1 VATPLLILV
10 SSFQT
15 NNVFGEKVDGLY
27 YSVEIPE
34 TWTYTQSPESS
45 IKELLGVNSYSS
57 IVLVPMEF
65 GTFLIENDDIE
76 MGNGSAAIVFARDF
90 EYSLKNAPIDLY
102 VKFKADREDFLN
114 TTTIQDAIIDNE
126 KAVRIEGIKDDI
138 SGNLSTLDY
147 LLLHNNEPYQFR
159 YIASPSD
166 YDKYLPEFE
175 TMVKSFKFKD

>member
-1 VATPLLILV
+1 MWLILV
-10 SSFQT
+10 TFSLILWASSFQT
-15 NNVFGEKVDGLY
+15 NKAFGEVVDGLY
-27 YSVEIPE
+27 FSVDIPE

-102 VKFKADREDFLN
+102 VK
-114 TTTIQDAIIDNE
+114 
-126 KAVRIEGIKDDI
+126 
-138 SGNLSTLDY
+138 
-147 LLLHNNEPYQFR
+147 
-159 YIASPSD
+159 
-166 YDKYLPEFE
+166 
-175 TMVKSFKFKD
+175 